1 MTNQPQFIQATSQKT
16 MFKSALKSGCLAFLL
31 SVSFILFLI
40 LASETKFGFW
50 AVLSVVSVTFTGFC
64 AGAVYSV
71 LNNFMQLDGWKKT
84 AFNVFF
90 GILFCASLWLS
101 LILALAATG
110 LWD

>member
-1 MTNQPQFIQATSQKT
+1 MTNQKQFTQNTSQKT
-16 MFKSALKSGCLAFLL
+16 MLKYALKGGSLALML

-50 AVLSVVSVTFTGFC
+50 AILSAVSVTFTGFC
-64 AGAVYSV
+64 GGAIYS
-71 LNNFMQLDGWKKT
+71 LINNFMQLYGWKKT
-84 AFNVFF
+84 AFNVLFAV
-90 GILFCASLWLS
+90 LFCVSLWLS